1 METEGEDGGD
11 LNACIKSAREL
22 SSKGTFRENIIVPS
36 IIKNFRLTSLEQLAQ
51 ITQELEHSCPDCKS
65 DLSPRAM

>member
-22 SSKGTFRENIIVPS
+22 SNKGTFRKNIIIPF
-36 IIKNFRLTSLEQLAQ
+36 IIKNFRLKSLE
-51 ITQELEHSCPDCKS
+51 
-65 DLSPRAM
+65 